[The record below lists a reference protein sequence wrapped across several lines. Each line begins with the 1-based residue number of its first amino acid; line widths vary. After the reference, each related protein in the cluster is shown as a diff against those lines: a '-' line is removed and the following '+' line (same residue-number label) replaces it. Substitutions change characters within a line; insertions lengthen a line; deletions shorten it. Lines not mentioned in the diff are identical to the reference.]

1 MKIILFA
8 GKQEMCEAKLEL
20 NEFKSEI
27 VMKRDYIKFMQINL
41 LHQKSTKELFNL
53 ELFVS
58 LIEK

>member
-1 MKIILFA
+1 MKIILIA
-8 GKQEMCEAKLEL
+8 GEQEMCEVKLEL

-41 LHQKSTKELFNL
+41 LHQKSANELFNL

-58 LIEK
+58 LIK